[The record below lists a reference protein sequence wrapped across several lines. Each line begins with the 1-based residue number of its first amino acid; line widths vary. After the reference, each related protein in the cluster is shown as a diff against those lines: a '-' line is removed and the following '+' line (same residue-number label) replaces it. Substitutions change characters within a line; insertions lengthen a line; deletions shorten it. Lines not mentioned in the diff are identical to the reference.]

1 MSIECAF
8 HGFVAADAE
17 AKTSQAGKA
26 WTRLRVGIGKD
37 EDITWITVAVFGTR
51 AIRKAQDV
59 AREWGAYLVGQ
70 NRPKREDKSTPD
82 RASKSTNNFY
92 SDEIPF

>member
-17 AKTSQAGKA
+17 AKTSQGGKA

-37 EDITWITVAVFGTR
+37 EDIVDQCRRVWQACPGR
-51 AIRKAQDV
+51 C
-59 AREWGAYLVGQ
+59 
-70 NRPKREDKSTPD
+70 
-82 RASKSTNNFY
+82 
-92 SDEIPF
+92 